1 VRHPYLRDVLWS
13 DVSKYQTWVDD
24 TYPYDVLA
32 IRSNDGTYR
41 DEKFPANLAWS
52 KRALAAGKLRAL
64 IDYLV
69 YRPNWQQTLDTIKA
83 MVGTPHPR
91 MAVMVDVESWSGQI
105 KGDQSLGIN
114 NLVNGLAAWLG
125 DNRKVIGYGN
135 TGDLNSLWPHKPDG
149 MRLIIAAYG
158 SNPDYPGKLGHQ
170 FTDGATK
177 DHLLVP
183 PFGYADVNS
192 ADGYDI
198 DSFCAALGIGG
209 PPATLLGEDM
219 PANEWKTSTS
229 PELHVVCFPVG
240 AKVSSLVTQGWIG
253 IFPAEDATVS
263 VEMFGGG
270 HSLAKFDEVAP
281 RRDRWWK
288 ELPDGTEGVEVTIST
303 KTPSV
308 AGWCLELKSKA

>member
-24 TYPYDVLA
+24 TYPYQVLA

-41 DEKFPANLAWS
+41 DEKFPANLVWS
-52 KRALAAGKLRAL
+52 KRALDVGRLRAL
-64 IDYLV
+64 LVYMV
-69 YRPNWQQTLDTIKA
+69 YRPNWQQTLDTTKA
-83 MVGTPHPR
+83 MVGAPHPR

-105 KGDQSLGIN
+105 KGDQSLGVN

-170 FTDGATK
+170 FTNGVTK

-198 DSFCAALGIGG
+198 DSFCAALGITD
-209 PPATLLGEDM
+209 PHPQPEVDM
-219 PANEWKTSTS
+219 PANEWVTT
-229 PELHVVCFPVG
+229 PTATPHVVCFPIG
-240 AKVSSLVTQGWIG
+240 AASSLIAKGWLSILPTTDTQVSAQAVGG
-253 IFPAEDATVS
+253 GKPLASYAATVRA
-263 VEMFGGG
+263 GT
-270 HSLAKFDEVAP
+270 
-281 RRDRWWK
+281 RWWK
-288 ELPDGTEGVEVTIST
+288 ELPDGTEGVLVTISAQQ
-303 KTPSV
+303 PGV
-308 AGWCLELKSKA
+308 AGWCLELKPR